1 MIYLTVGEIAKVLGV
16 STEMIRFYVR
26 EGIITPKQNDQNN
39 YWEYSSDDVMMLSD
53 ILFYRDQELTL
64 KDIRSIF
71 EGLEVQDIGNII
83 KERKAEAR
91 EQIERYQ
98 RILENLEDWQENYE
112 DELSLI
118 GKFRVC
124 AMPPTL
130 RNPGFFDEESHLAQ
144 YLRDGMN
151 FTKEQW
157 RDVSLSFYCNI
168 NEDPC
173 KVYRYLSINKP
184 AKICDDTSQEDVIE
198 ESAEKSIC
206 TQVKYC
212 DDFMDMIRPTIE
224 YATKNGYQLTGDF
237 IGWENTNYY
246 VSGKRRALYRIYA
259 PIK

>member
-1 MIYLTVGEIAKVLGV
+1 MIYLTVGEIAKVLDI

-26 EGIITPKQNDQNN
+26 EGIITPKKNEQNN
-39 YWEYSSDDVMMLSD
+39 YWEYSSTDVMMLSD

-71 EGLEVQDIGNII
+71 EGLEVEKIGDII
-83 KERKAEAR
+83 KERKAEAQ
-91 EQIERYQ
+91 ENIDRYQ
-98 RILENLEDWQENYE
+98 RILKNLDDWQENYE
-112 DELSLI
+112 DELSLL
-118 GKFRVC
+118 GKFRIC

-130 RNPGFFDEESHLAQ
+130 RNAGFFDEESHLAH
-144 YLRDGMN
+144 YLGEGMN

-168 NEDPC
+168 YEEPD
-173 KVYRYLSINKP
+173 KVCRYLSINKP
-184 AKICDDTSQEDVIE
+184 AHILDEALHKDVIE
-198 ESAEKSIC
+198 ESAEKCIC
-206 TQVKYC
+206 TQVKYS

-224 YATKNGYQLTGDF
+224 YAAANGYELLGDI

-246 VSGKRRALYRIYA
+246 VQGERMALYRIYA

>member
-26 EGIITPKQNDQNN
+26 EGIITPRKNDQNN

-64 KDIRSIF
+64 KDIKSIF
-71 EGLEVQDIGNII
+71 GGREVEDIGNII
-83 KERKAEAR
+83 KERKAEALA
-91 EQIERYQ
+91 QIERYQ
-98 RILENLEDWQENYE
+98 RILENLDDWQDNYE
-112 DELSLI
+112 DELSLL
-118 GKFRVC
+118 GKFRIC
-124 AMPPTL
+124 AMPATL
-130 RNPGFFDEESHLAQ
+130 RNPRFFDEESHLAQ
-144 YLRDGMN
+144 YLRDGMS

-157 RDVSLSFYCNI
+157 RDVSFSFYCNI
-168 NEDPC
+168 YDDPC

-184 AKICDDTSQEDVIE
+184 AKIHDASSQEDVIE
-198 ESAEKSIC
+198 ESAEKCLC

-212 DDFMDMIRPTIE
+212 DDFMDMIHSTIE
-224 YATKNGYQLTGDF
+224 YAANNGYQLTGDF

-246 VSGKRRALYRIYA
+246 VSGNRRALYRIYA

>member
-1 MIYLTVGEIAKVLGV
+1 MIYLTVGEIAKVLDI

-26 EGIITPKQNDQNN
+26 EGIITPKKNDMNN

-64 KDIRSIF
+64 KDIKSIF
-71 EGLEVQDIGNII
+71 EGLEVEKIGSII
-83 KERKAEAR
+83 KERKAEAL
-91 EQIERYQ
+91 ENIERYQ
-98 RILENLEDWQENYE
+98 RILANLEDWEDNYN

-118 GKFRVC
+118 GNFRIC

-130 RNPGFFDEESHLAQ
+130 RKPGFFDEESHLAQ
-144 YLRDGMN
+144 YLSEGMT

-168 NEDPC
+168 YNEPG
-173 KVYRYLSINKP
+173 KIYRYMSINKP
-184 AKICDDTSQEDVIE
+184 AKCCGDGIQDDIIE

-206 TQVKYC
+206 TQVKYS
-212 DDFMDMIRPTIE
+212 DDYMEMIQPTIA
-224 YATKNGYQLTGDF
+224 YAAENGIPLTGDI

-259 PIK
+259 LIK